1 MQKDIWNTQ
10 GIVKITEWSNIT
22 QAKEC
27 WQPPEVGED
36 SSTKFPL
43 EPLEEKKPYWHFD
56 FDPLTLILNLQ
67 PPEKWD
73 SKMLC
78 YFWSPSL

>member
-1 MQKDIWNTQ
+1 MFKLRILIHGFEKQSHISLKEMQKDNTQ

-36 SSTKFPL
+36 SSTKFSL
-43 EPLEEKKPYWHFD
+43 EPLEEKKPY
-56 FDPLTLILNLQ
+56 
-67 PPEKWD
+67 
-73 SKMLC
+73 
-78 YFWSPSL
+78 